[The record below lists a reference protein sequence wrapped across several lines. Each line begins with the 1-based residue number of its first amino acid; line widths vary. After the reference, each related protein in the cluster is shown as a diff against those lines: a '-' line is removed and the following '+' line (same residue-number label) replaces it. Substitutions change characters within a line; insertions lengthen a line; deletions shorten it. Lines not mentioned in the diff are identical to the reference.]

1 MVIPRFWGIFLGRSE
16 FLENVEYGRAGD
28 FSLRMDARIPEGPG
42 PFPAAIIVHGDGR
55 RSLNLW

>member
-42 PFPAAIIVHGDGR
+42 PFAAAIIVHGDGR
-55 RSLNLW
+55 R